1 MIATKIRR
9 FIILILTLSL
19 SACYKQPVSYL
30 DGGPSTLA
38 DGSRLNAET
47 DVSAVTPADKTVVR
61 YANASRYP
69 DSQATYTGTVTLSD
83 AVRRA
88 LRYSPA
94 LEAASIEVDA
104 KRAETV
110 QAGLR
115 PNPVITGDVQ
125 NVGQDVQESTLE
137 LSQVILLGGKR
148 LKRIRAAELDVGVAE
163 WDYEAVRLRT
173 ASNTAEDFVDVLGSQ
188 RRIQI
193 LGELEGVARQLK
205 KAVNERV
212 DAGTISAVDLKRTEI
227 EVIRAQSQLSQEKS
241 LLGVLRRR
249 LANNWG
255 ARSADFE
262 YVKGDLATGTRLP
275 SADQLSA
282 FLSSN
287 PDVARWTTEMMQ
299 REAVLRLEKS
309 KRIPDLTVGAGARNV
324 RDADE
329 TGALIGLSIPLPVFD
344 RNQGNIAAAQTRV
357 FKARRETM
365 AARID
370 VNSQLLEAYGDLVV
384 ASRKLEALQKQ
395 ILPTAQEVYADTNKG
410 YVDGEFDLLSV
421 LDSQRTLF
429 ATRLEI
435 VNAQADFQKAKV
447 RIEALIGRSLYD
459 F

>member
-1 MIATKIRR
+1 MTATRLRR
-9 FIILILTLSL
+9 YIIVTTLSL
-19 SACYKQPVSYL
+19 TACYKQPVSYL
-30 DGGPSTLA
+30 DEAPSTLA
-38 DGSRLNAET
+38 DGSRPNAET
-47 DVSAVTPADKTVVR
+47 QFSAVTPADKAAVR

-69 DSQATYTGTVTLSD
+69 DSQAPYSGTVTLGD

-125 NVGQDVQESTLE
+125 NVGQDVQETTLE

-148 LKRIRAAELDVGVAE
+148 LKRLRTAELDVGVAE
-163 WDYEAVRLRT
+163 WDYEAVRLRV
-173 ASNTAEDFVDVLGSQ
+173 ASSTAEDFVDVLGSQ

-193 LGELEGVARQLK
+193 LGELQGVARQLK
-205 KAVNERV
+205 KAVSERV
-212 DAGTISAVDLKRTEI
+212 DAGTVSAVDLKRTEI
-227 EVIRAQSQLSQEKS
+227 EVIRAQSQLSQERS

-262 YVKGDLATGTRLP
+262 YVKGNFTTGTRLP

-309 KRIPDLTVGAGARNV
+309 KRIPDLTIGAGARNV
-324 RDADE
+324 KDADE
-329 TGALIGLSIPLPVFD
+329 TGALVGLSIPLPVFD

-370 VNSQLLEAYGDLVV
+370 VNSQLLETYGDLVV
-384 ASRKLEALQKQ
+384 ASQKLEALQKQ
-395 ILPTAQEVYADTNKG
+395 ILPAAQEVYADTNTG
-410 YVDGEFDLLSV
+410 YVSGEFDLLSV

-447 RIEALIGRSLYD
+447 RIEVLIGRSLYD

>member
-1 MIATKIRR
+1 MTATRLRR
-9 FIILILTLSL
+9 YIIVTTLSL
-19 SACYKQPVSYL
+19 TACYKQPVSYL
-30 DGGPSTLA
+30 DEAPSTLA
-38 DGSRLNAET
+38 DGSRPNAET
-47 DVSAVTPADKTVVR
+47 QFSAVTPADKAAVR

-69 DSQATYTGTVTLSD
+69 DSQAPYSGTVTLGD

-125 NVGQDVQESTLE
+125 NVGQDVQETTLE

-148 LKRIRAAELDVGVAE
+148 LKRLRTAELDVGVAE
-163 WDYEAVRLRT
+163 WDYEAVRLRV
-173 ASNTAEDFVDVLGSQ
+173 ASSTAEDFVDVLGSQ

-193 LGELEGVARQLK
+193 LGELQGVARQLK
-205 KAVNERV
+205 KAVSERV
-212 DAGTISAVDLKRTEI
+212 DAGTVSAVDLKRTEI
-227 EVIRAQSQLSQEKS
+227 EVIRAQSQLSQERS

-255 ARSADFE
+255 ARGADFE
-262 YVKGDLATGTRLP
+262 YVKGNFTTGTRLP

-309 KRIPDLTVGAGARNV
+309 KRIPDLTIGAGARNV
-324 RDADE
+324 KDADE
-329 TGALIGLSIPLPVFD
+329 TGALVGLSIPLPVFD

-370 VNSQLLEAYGDLVV
+370 VNSQLLETYGDLVV
-384 ASRKLEALQKQ
+384 ASQKLEALQKQ
-395 ILPTAQEVYADTNKG
+395 ILPAAQEVYADTNTG
-410 YVDGEFDLLSV
+410 YVSGEFDLLSV

-447 RIEALIGRSLYD
+447 RIEVLIGRSLYD

>member
-1 MIATKIRR
+1 M
-9 FIILILTLSL
+9 TLSL
-19 SACYKQPVSYL
+19 TACYRQPVSSL
-30 DGGPSTLA
+30 DDAPSNLA
-38 DGSRLNAET
+38 NESRSPAET
-47 DVSAVTPADKTVVR
+47 EVTAVTPDDNKAAVR
-61 YANASRYP
+61 YADATRYP
-69 DSQATYTGTVTLSD
+69 DSQATYSGTVTLGE

-104 KRAETV
+104 KRAEAV

-125 NVGQDVQESTLE
+125 NVGQNAQESTLE

-148 LKRIRAAELDVGVAE
+148 LKRIRAAELDVGVAG
-163 WDYEAVRLRT
+163 WDYEAVRLRV
-173 ASNTAEDFVDVLGSQ
+173 ASSTAEDFVDVLGSQ

-193 LGELEGVARQLK
+193 LGELQGVARQLK
-205 KAVNERV
+205 KAVSERV
-212 DAGTISAVDLKRTEI
+212 DAGTVSTVDLKRTDI
-227 EVIRAQSQLSQEKS
+227 EVIRAQSQLSQERS
-241 LLGVLRRR
+241 LLSVLRRR

-262 YVKGDLATGTRLP
+262 YVKGNLVTNNRLP
-275 SADQLSA
+275 SADQLGA

-299 REAVLRLEKS
+299 REAVLRLETS

-324 RDADE
+324 KDANE
-329 TGALIGLSIPLPVFD
+329 TGALVGLSIPLPVFD

-370 VNSQLLEAYGDLVV
+370 VNSQLLETYGDLVV
-384 ASRKLEALQKQ
+384 ASQKLEALQKQ
-395 ILPTAQEVYADTNKG
+395 VLPTAREVYADTNTG
-410 YVDGEFDLLSV
+410 YLGGEFDLLSV

-447 RIEALIGRSLYD
+447 RIEVLIGRSLYD